1 MIKLK
6 IKYGNS
12 QTDIRFPCTEKALQE
27 ALAEIGAEQVRPLE
41 LYVTEVVFPEELAFL
56 QDRFVNLDE
65 VNFLGKRMDSFFGDE
80 EYQFYEAMKLEG
92 FDTLPD
98 LINLSF
104 NLNRYPLIRDIGDMG
119 KIGREYLLTV
129 NGCIPAHDE
138 DDPKYAQLGREL
150 IQSGNGI
157 FTEHGMLFV
166 DENTPFQRSYDGQTF
181 PPYLYDPGV
190 LCVAKAEYGGKTE
203 YLYFPCEEEAIDK
216 AFARLGTTADE
227 VKITLEDFNTDS
239 PEWFGRFR
247 EIASEEGVYELN
259 RLTAAVNTA
268 DMDLKKLW
276 SVAEY
281 AEAEDAEQLT
291 RLAKNIGCFTFIEGA
306 TSYAEVGR
314 FFTETE
320 DRYILDLEMEDYFD
334 YEGFGEYISDK
345 FYGKFVCG
353 GFIYNDTDTS
363 LLDILYKDEPMT
375 MGGM

>member
-6 IKYGNS
+6 IKYGNN
-12 QTDIRFPCTEKALQE
+12 QTVLRFPCTEKEMNAALE
-27 ALAEIGAEQVRPLE
+27 RIHAEDVTPLE
-41 LYVTEVVFPEELAFL
+41 LYVSEVIFPDELGCL

-129 NGCIPAHDE
+129 NGCVPADDA
-138 DDPKYAQLGREL
+138 DDPKYAELGREL

-247 EIASEEGVYELN
+247 EIASEEGVWTIPPYSTSCVTPCGTFCPHSNTTNGDDGNETAEKEKRPLGAGFARYQNLYEI
-259 RLTAAVNTA
+259 R
-268 DMDLKKLW
+268 
-276 SVAEY
+276 S
-281 AEAEDAEQLT
+281 
-291 RLAKNIGCFTFIEGA
+291 
-306 TSYAEVGR
+306 
-314 FFTETE
+314 
-320 DRYILDLEMEDYFD
+320 
-334 YEGFGEYISDK
+334 
-345 FYGKFVCG
+345 FYQ
-353 GFIYNDTDTS
+353 
-363 LLDILYKDEPMT
+363 
-375 MGGM
+375 

>member
-12 QTDIRFPCTEKALQE
+12 QTDLRFPCTEKEMSAALE
-27 ALAEIGAEQVRPLE
+27 RIHAEDVTPLE
-41 LYVTEVVFPEELAFL
+41 LYVSEVVFPEELAFL
-56 QDRFVNLDE
+56 EDRFANLDE
-65 VNFLGKRMDSFFGDE
+65 VNYLAKRMDSFFGDE

-129 NGCIPAHDE
+129 NGCVPADDA
-138 DDPKYAQLGREL
+138 DDPKYAELGREL

-259 RLTAAVNTA
+259 RLAAAVNNA
-268 DMDLKKLW
+268 DIDLEKLW
-276 SVAEY
+276 AVAEY
-281 AEAEDAEQLT
+281 GKAEDAKQLS
-291 RLAKNIGCFTFIEGA
+291 RLAENLDYFTFIVGA
-306 TSYAEVGR
+306 SNYEEVGIYV
-314 FFTETE
+314 TENNADFSVNPSVE
-320 DRYILDLEMEDYFD
+320 KFFD
-334 YEGFGEYISDK
+334 YKAFGKYIGDAY
-345 FYGKFVCG
+345 YGEFVDG

-363 LLDILYKDEPMT
+363 LLDILYQDEPMT